1 MVILKVLL
9 PFLLPG
15 NRRASSEGTCPGDSG
30 GPLLIDE
37 YMDGEFTTVQNG
49 VLHGSL
55 RKCSNQKY
63 PAIFSRLSH
72 PDIHNWLFSNLF
84 AVSESKYLLLWEH
97 SHIKKNHIYLRASR
111 IFDTLQC
118 TLARNNLLCP
128 LNWGAQV
135 SLKIS

>member
-1 MVILKVLL
+1 MTRTIYLNSERSEQCLVTEC
-9 PFLLPG
+9 FLIPG
-15 NRRASSEGTCPGDSG
+15 NRRASEGTCRGDSG

-55 RKCSNQKY
+55 QSCSNQKY

-84 AVSESKYLLLWEH
+84 PVSASESKY
-97 SHIKKNHIYLRASR
+97 
-111 IFDTLQC
+111 
-118 TLARNNLLCP
+118 
-128 LNWGAQV
+128 
-135 SLKIS
+135 